1 MIESPQGGNPGDPGG
16 NEVES
21 EEMKEIP
28 PRGQERR
35 YEKAW
40 ERVLVVANGF
50 QETRT
55 PAKNVVPAEDTRTN
69 RAYMYNVRWTSKLG
83 LLSLIA
89 AINNNVYQQ
98 NDKC

>member
-1 MIESPQGGNPGDPGG
+1 MGNPNDPGG

-28 PRGQERR
+28 SRGQDRR

-55 PAKNVVPAEDTRTN
+55 PAKNVVPPKTQEQ
-69 RAYMYNVRWTSKLG
+69 SKHISVMLAG
-83 LLSLIA
+83 QES
-89 AINNNVYQQ
+89 
-98 NDKC
+98 